1 MVAEIITTVERR
13 RQWTTEEKL
22 RIMSEAL
29 APGVTIAAIADR
41 NGVCRSLLYTWLR
54 LAREDRLPGIS
65 ITPPPTASF
74 VPVRIE
80 PPVVSQST
88 NRPFPSAPI
97 APEVRPASLVAS
109 AHERRRGHARQWPD
123 DQGRGE
129 HRARS
134 ACPPPHR
141 DRRRPPVITI
151 PVGVRIYLACGVT
164 DMRRGFDGLSIMAQD
179 VLKQDPFSGSVFCF
193 RGRRGDLSL
202 IHISEP
208 TRPY

>member
-65 ITPPPTASF
+65 ITPPPAASF

-97 APEVRPASLVAS
+97 APEVRPPASS
-109 AHERRRGHARQWPD
+109 RRRMSVVEVTLGNGRTIKVEESIEPEALARLLTVID
-123 DQGRGE
+123 GGR
-129 HRARS
+129 S
-134 ACPPPHR
+134 
-141 DRRRPPVITI
+141 
-151 PVGVRIYLACGVT
+151 
-164 DMRRGFDGLSIMAQD
+164 
-179 VLKQDPFSGSVFCF
+179 
-193 RGRRGDLSL
+193 
-202 IHISEP
+202 
-208 TRPY
+208 